1 MKKVIREKR
10 IGQFF
15 RISIMLKGLHAVLEI
30 IGGLLLV
37 FISPAVI
44 TKFVVWITQNE
55 LLEDPNDFIA
65 NYLLNAAARVSL
77 SSLIFGASY
86 LLSHGILKLILVIAL
101 LKRKLWAYPCSLALF
116 SLFVVYQIYRFSIT
130 YSLGL
135 FILTVFDL
143 VVIWLIWK
151 EYKIIRKRSA

>member
-1 MKKVIREKR
+1 MKEVIREKR

-30 IGGLLLV
+30 IGGILLV
-37 FISPAVI
+37 FISPAAI
-44 TKFVVWITQNE
+44 TKFVVGITQNE
-55 LLEDPNDFIA
+55 LLEDPNDLIA
-65 NYLLNAAARVSL
+65 NYLLNAAARLSL
-77 SSLIFGASY
+77 SSLIFGAFY
-86 LLSHGILKLILVIAL
+86 LLSHGILKIILVIAL

-116 SLFVVYQIYRFSIT
+116 SLFVAYQIYRFNIT

-135 FILTVFDL
+135 LILTVFDL

-151 EYKIIRKRSA
+151 EYQIIRKSH